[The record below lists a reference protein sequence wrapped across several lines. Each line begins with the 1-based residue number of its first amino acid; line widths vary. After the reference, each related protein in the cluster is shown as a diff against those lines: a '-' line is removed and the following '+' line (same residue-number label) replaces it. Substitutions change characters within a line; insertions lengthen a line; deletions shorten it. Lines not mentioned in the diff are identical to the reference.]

1 MLGLELARVDIV
13 TRGSLTIVPVVVGAM
28 AISTHF
34 SAPIVRSW

>member
-13 TRGSLTIVPVVVGAM
+13 TRGSLTIVPVVVGGM